1 MARLNKTQNYAILWL
16 NHKNNT
22 PEQIAEELSID
33 IKQVNSVLEKQT
45 QASENPNIKT
55 SSSVVGD
62 KKKNLMIMETS
73 VKKNKSVAIM
83 TKDGSAQ
90 GDENRKNVSNRNTNK
105 NIFKPRS

>member
-1 MARLNKTQNYAILWL
+1 MAKLSKANNYAILWL
-16 NHKNNT
+16 NYKGNS

-33 IKQVNSVLEKQT
+33 VKQVSGVLEKQT

-73 VKKNKSVAIM
+73 VKRNKSVAIM
-83 TKDGSAQ
+83 TKDASAQ
-90 GDENRKNVSNRNTNK
+90 GDENRKKVSDKNTNK

>member
-1 MARLNKTQNYAILWL
+1 MARLNKIQNYAILWL
-16 NHKNNT
+16 SHKNNT
-22 PEQIAEELSID
+22 SEQIAEELSID
-33 IKQVNSVLEKQT
+33 LKQVNSVLEKQT

-62 KKKNLMIMETS
+62 KKKNLMITETS

-83 TKDGSAQ
+83 TKEGSAQ
-90 GDENRKNVSNRNTNK
+90 GDENRKKVSNRNTNK

>member
-1 MARLNKTQNYAILWL
+1 MAKLNKVQNYAILWL
-16 NHKNNT
+16 SYKGNS
-22 PEQIAEELSID
+22 PEQIAEELVID
-33 IKQVNSVLEKQT
+33 VKQVNTLLEKQT

-83 TKDGSAQ
+83 TKDASSQ
-90 GDENRKNVSNRNTNK
+90 GDEIKKKSPVRNTNK

>member
-1 MARLNKTQNYAILWL
+1 MAKVNKIHNYAILWL
-16 NHKNNT
+16 NHKGNSA
-22 PEQIAEELSID
+22 EQIAEELSLD
-33 IKQVNSVLEKQT
+33 IKQVSGVLEKQT

-83 TKDGSAQ
+83 TKDASAQ
-90 GDENRKNVSNRNTNK
+90 GDENRKNVSNRKTNN